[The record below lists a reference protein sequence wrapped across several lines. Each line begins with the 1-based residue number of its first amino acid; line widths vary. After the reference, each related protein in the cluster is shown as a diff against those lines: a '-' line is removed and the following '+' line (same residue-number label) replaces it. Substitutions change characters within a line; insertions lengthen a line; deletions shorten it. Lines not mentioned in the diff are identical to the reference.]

1 MSFSTDVKNEL
12 NSLQIKGNCCKR
24 SYIFGALMS
33 AQYCEDG
40 TIIIKLTDDSTTQ
53 KLCAL
58 LVTLYKITPTIVTCS
73 RGCYHAAELTFKSN
87 SIAEFLK
94 GCDDTDI
101 EKVKTLLDRTLKCN
115 TCVPSFLAAVFCS
128 CATVSDPK
136 KSYTLEIRC
145 PNQKRAEAICAVID
159 KYGLNVPC
167 ITQRKGAIGLF
178 YRNENA
184 IEDFLTA
191 CGANNALFTFFDAAV
206 EKNLRNTEN
215 RATNCV
221 AKNISKSVSA
231 AALQVAAIEALIA
244 NGMFD
249 DLADELKKTAK
260 LRLEYPD
267 ISLTELM
274 ELHKPSISKSGL
286 NHRLSR
292 LIDEAKNK
300 GLI

>member
-24 SYIFGALMS
+24 SYVLGCLMAARYS
-33 AQYCEDG
+33 DDG
-40 TIIIKLTDDSTTQ
+40 TITVKLTDDSTTQ
-53 KLCAL
+53 KLTSFL
-58 LVTLYKITPTIVTCS
+58 LTLYKITPTITTCS
-73 RGCYHAAELTFKSN
+73 RGCYHSTELTFKSN
-87 SIAEFLK
+87 SIADFIK
-94 GCDDTDI
+94 GCDDADI
-101 EKVKTLLDRTLKCN
+101 EKTKELLDRTLRCN
-115 TCVPSFLAAVFCS
+115 TCASSFLSAVFCS
-128 CATVSDPK
+128 AGTVSDPK

-145 PNQKRAEAICAVID
+145 ATQERARAICSAIE
-159 KYGLNVPC
+159 KQGLNIPC
-167 ITQRKGAIGLF
+167 ITQRKGAVGLF

-184 IEDFLTA
+184 IEDLLTA

-249 DLADELKKTAK
+249 ELADELKKTAK

-267 ISLTELM
+267 ISLSELM
-274 ELHKPSISKSGL
+274 ELHIPTISKSGL
-286 NHRLSR
+286 NHRLSK
-292 LIDEAKNK
+292 LIDEAKRK